1 MLPGLYRREKTGQ
14 GCHVYAAL
22 VAEGAWATGMW
33 LQAALDGASFYP
45 KIDRRRPPDP
55 LVNTYQASDQR
66 WFLLVAEEEKWW
78 ETLAGVG
85 GHPEWVAD
93 ERFSDTARRNAH
105 TEVLTP
111 IPGQAFAT
119 PPFDHCPRAIA
130 NARI

>member
-1 MLPGLYRREKTGQ
+1 MGTGRYGREKTGQ

-22 VAEGAWATGMW
+22 VAEGAWATRMW

-45 KIDRRRPPDP
+45 KIDRQHPPDA

-78 ETLAGVG
+78 ETLAGVV
-85 GHPEWVAD
+85 GHPERVPD

-105 TEVLTP
+105 THVRSPLLE
-111 IPGQAFAT
+111 QAFAT
-119 PPFDHCPRAIA
+119 EPFDYCRAA
-130 NARI
+130 

>member
-78 ETLAGVG
+78 ETLAGVVCD
-85 GHPEWVAD
+85 PERGAAD
-93 ERFSDTARRNAH
+93 RVPDRVRRSPH
-105 TEVLTP
+105 TDRLTP
-111 IPGQAFAT
+111 LRAPAFQC
-119 PPFDHCPRAIA
+119 H
-130 NARI
+130 